1 MKKRI
6 PIFFIISSVIFLISA
21 ITVFAARRSSAF
33 AELVNGTVSQGFRRL
48 MAAVGS
54 ISEHSIF
61 QMIILASPLLLCL
74 VILLLVRAVRKGA
87 LLRRSLSLLSVAMLL
102 WSGNALALG
111 VGYNAVSL
119 SEKLDITP
127 VRVDADSLAYTL
139 EVLVEEVNALSTEV
153 SRDADGVAVT
163 ELSLDE
169 ISALICDSYDSLSLQ
184 YGLYEGFPSAAK
196 PVSTLHLMSR
206 LGLTGI
212 YTYYT
217 GEANVNVDYPTYDT
231 VFTAAHEMSHQ
242 RGILRENEA
251 NFLAYL
257 LCSTS
262 DDTLL
267 CYSAALNMTEY
278 VGSALY
284 RADRERY
291 LDIMDGLTP
300 LAKNDIAA
308 SRAVSA
314 EYGGGLL
321 GDISSFVN
329 DLFLKS
335 NGTPGTVSYG
345 MVVEL
350 AVAYISEGR

>member
-6 PIFFIISSVIFLISA
+6 PLFFIVSSVIFAASA
-21 ITVFAARRSSAF
+21 ITVFVARRNSAF
-33 AELVNGTVSQGFRRL
+33 AELVNGSVSQGFRRI
-48 MAAVGS
+48 MAAAGS
-54 ISEHSIF
+54 ISTRSIF
-61 QMIILASPLLLCL
+61 ELVIVASPLLLCL
-74 VILLLVRAVRKGA
+74 VVFLLVRAVKKGA
-87 LLRRSLSLLSVAMLL
+87 LLRCALSLFSVAMLL

-111 VGYNAVSL
+111 VGYNAASL
-119 SEKLDITP
+119 SEKLEITP
-127 VRVDADSLAYTL
+127 VRVDADSLSYTL
-139 EVLVEEVNALSTEV
+139 GVLVEEVNALSTRV

-163 ELSLDE
+163 ELSLGE
-169 ISALICDSYDSLSLQ
+169 ISTLICDSYDSLSLR
-184 YGLYEGFPSAAK
+184 YGLYEGFPSVAK
-196 PVSTLHLMSR
+196 PVSALHLMSR

-217 GEANVNVDYPTYDT
+217 GEANVNADYPTYDT

-251 NFLAYL
+251 NFSAYL
-257 LCSTS
+257 ICSAS
-262 DDTLL
+262 DDPLL
-267 CYSAALNMTEY
+267 RYSAALNMTEY

-291 LDIMDGLTP
+291 FDIMDRLAP